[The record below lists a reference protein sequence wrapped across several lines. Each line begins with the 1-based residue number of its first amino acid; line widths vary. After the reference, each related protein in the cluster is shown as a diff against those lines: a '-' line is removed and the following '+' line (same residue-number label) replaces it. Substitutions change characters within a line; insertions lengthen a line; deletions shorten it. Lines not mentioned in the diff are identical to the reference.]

1 MSEKL
6 NICLLWATSVALIAD
21 LMTVIYMLAVFQW

>member
-6 NICLLWATSVALIAD
+6 NICLLWATSTALLADLIAV
-21 LMTVIYMLAVFQW
+21 LYMMAVFQW

>member
-21 LMTVIYMLAVFQW
+21 LMAVIYMMAVFQW